1 MTMSEEDAP
10 LFEDALRQTKS
21 KLSKVSDS
29 TCTIQVLVSLDEHLM
44 SVIKAVDE
52 AAFRAELRYD
62 EAELR
67 DRVGRRGF
75 VAIIAQCAEKP
86 LGFIYGYD
94 DPEVEGGFYG
104 DTLASSIEG
113 KGVGSTI
120 FTLMLL
126 YCYDNGY
133 KFFSL
138 HTEDM
143 DEKGRQL
150 RRFYEALGAEY
161 LYTDPKDGVH
171 MRMRLT
177 PQHLNENYRKF
188 ILRER
193 SQVDS
198 TASSNPS
205 VS

>member
-1 MTMSEEDAP
+1 MSEEDVP
-10 LFEDALRQTKS
+10 LFEDALRQAES
-21 KLSKVSDS
+21 KLSKVTDS
-29 TCTIQVLVSLDEHLM
+29 ACTINVHVSLDEHLM
-44 SVIKAVDE
+44 STIKAVEE

-67 DRVGRRGF
+67 DRVCRRGF
-75 VAIIAQCAEKP
+75 VAIIVQCLGKP

-104 DTLASSIEG
+104 DTLASTVEG

-161 LYTDPKDGVH
+161 LRTDPKDGVH
-171 MRMRLT
+171 MRMRLD
-177 PQHLNENYRKF
+177 PQRLNENYRKF
-188 ILRER
+188 ILEER
-193 SQVDS
+193 RRMDS
-198 TASSNPS
+198 TASSNPTLS
-205 VS
+205 